1 MQKKEGILKDS
12 DQRGPN
18 AEDPV
23 ELKVYLA
30 LKNKP
35 PNLKFVCHY
44 ETGGTPLEKRSV
56 GTPSRRSLQT

>member
-44 ETGGTPLEKRSV
+44 ETGGTPLELGPHPEDPFK
-56 GTPSRRSLQT
+56 PKA